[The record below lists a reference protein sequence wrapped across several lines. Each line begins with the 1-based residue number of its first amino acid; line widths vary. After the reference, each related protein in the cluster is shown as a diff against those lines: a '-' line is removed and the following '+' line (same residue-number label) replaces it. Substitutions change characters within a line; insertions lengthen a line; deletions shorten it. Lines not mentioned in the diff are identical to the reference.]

1 MHPFHLAIP
10 VNDIKLAREF
20 YTKILGCSEGRSDR
34 HWVDFNFFG
43 HQLVCHLDT
52 AVGQR
57 ADISNPVDHRDVPIP
72 HFGIVLSMSE
82 WEVLVDDLKAKNIN
96 FIIKPYIRFKGQTG
110 EQATMFFADPSG
122 NAIEIKAFRD
132 IASQLF
138 AK

>member
-20 YTKILGCSEGRSDR
+20 YTKILGCREGRSDQ
-34 HWVDFNFFG
+34 HWVDLNFFG

-52 AVGQR
+52 TAGERV
-57 ADISNPVDHRDVPIP
+57 DISNPVDHHEVPIP
-72 HFGIVLSMSE
+72 HFGIVLSMPE
-82 WEVLVDDLKAKNIN
+82 WEVLADDLKAKNIN
-96 FIIKPYIRFKGQTG
+96 FIIQPYIRFKGQAG

-122 NAIEIKAFRD
+122 NAIEVKAFRD
-132 IASQLF
+132 VASQLF